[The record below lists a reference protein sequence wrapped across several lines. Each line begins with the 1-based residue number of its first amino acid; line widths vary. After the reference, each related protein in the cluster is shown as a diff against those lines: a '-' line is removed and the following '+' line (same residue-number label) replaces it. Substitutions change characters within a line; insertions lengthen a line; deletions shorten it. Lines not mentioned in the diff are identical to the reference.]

1 MADEAPHSPVLV
13 EEVLQHLLWRE
24 GGCYVD
30 ATVGAG
36 GHAEAILERDPAAHV
51 IGMDSD
57 HTAVELARK
66 RLQVFGR
73 RFQVF
78 HSNFK
83 NVASLFKDQDL
94 SWIDG
99 IIADLGVSS
108 MQLDAPDRG
117 FSFLHEGPLDMRMDT
132 DGTLRAED
140 ILNTFSERD
149 LADLIYRFGEERFSR
164 RIARQVVRRRPLRST
179 TQLADI
185 IFRCYPHRGRHR
197 LHPATRTFQALRIFV
212 NDEMGALEQFLEDIP
227 PLLTPR
233 GRAVLISF
241 HSLED
246 RLVKQAFREWQR
258 RKLARVLTPHVIVA
272 GDLERERNPRSRSAK
287 LRAAEK
293 LEIGLE
299 ADLK

>member
-1 MADEAPHSPVLV
+1 MVDVISHSPVMV
-13 EEVLQHLLWRE
+13 EEVLQHLIWRA

-36 GHAEAILERDPAAHV
+36 GHAEAILRRDPRARVMGIDADPAAL
-51 IGMDSD
+51 
-57 HTAVELARK
+57 ELAQK
-66 RLQVFGR
+66 RLQVFGQ

-83 NVASLFKDQDL
+83 NVASLFKDQSL

-99 IIADLGVSS
+99 IVADLGVSS
-108 MQLDAPDRG
+108 MQLDSPERG

-132 DGTLRAED
+132 GGTQRAED

-164 RIARQVVRRRPLRST
+164 RIAREIVRRRPLRST
-179 TQLADI
+179 TQLAAI
-185 IFRCYPHRGRHR
+185 IARCYPHRGRQR

-212 NDEMGALEQFLEDIP
+212 NDEMGALERFLGDIP

-246 RLVKQAFREWQR
+246 RLVKQAFREWQQ
-258 RKLARVLTPHVIVA
+258 RKLARVLTAHVVVA
-272 GDLERERNPRSRSAK
+272 SELERQRNPRSRSAK

-293 LEIGLE
+293 LETGLE
-299 ADLK
+299 TNFK